1 MDNYSPYKNETI
13 DFEAYIADCKP
24 TSKLIIL
31 LVFTFIIGKYIVDIM
46 IRMLFSLAIDT
57 MRKVMFQNVI
67 RYMFKNVM
75 GCFRM

>member
-1 MDNYSPYKNETI
+1 MENYSPYNNETV

-31 LVFTFIIGKYIVDIM
+31 LFFTFIIGKYIVDIM
-46 IRMLFSLAIDT
+46 IMIKMLFSCAIDT

-67 RYMFKNVM
+67 S
-75 GCFRM
+75 CLRM